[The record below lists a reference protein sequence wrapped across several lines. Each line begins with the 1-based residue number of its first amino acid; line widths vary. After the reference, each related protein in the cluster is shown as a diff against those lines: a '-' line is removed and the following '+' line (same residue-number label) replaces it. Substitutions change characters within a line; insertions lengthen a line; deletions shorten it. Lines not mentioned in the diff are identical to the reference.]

1 MKVLSSG
8 LFLNHYQWLIVT
20 IALIFLML
28 LPTLVTAAPW
38 FNPGDPRMRHSLQQ
52 LADRGHLNRGV
63 TSWPV
68 MVGSVDGGLDYNRAG
83 SDEVIAT
90 SLGYINFE
98 RDMQSSRGLRAEVAI
113 SLTSDQA
120 FLQGFAPAP
129 RDTQAQAT
137 YEFLGDHLALG
148 LNYAYALDPEDTKN
162 HRFDGSYVAFTAANL
177 AFGAGYLDRWW
188 GPGWQSSLILSTNA
202 RPIPALWLSR
212 VDEKPFDLPLL
223 NLLGPWQFTLF
234 AGQLEKERDHAD
246 AKMVGMRLTLR
257 PIKGLDVGFSRTFTF
272 GGQGQQESGGALGRI
287 LIGRTNEPYNGRPVA
302 DQIGSVDLRYG
313 FSLGDY
319 TLGLYGQM
327 MGEDEAGAFPAKKSW
342 LFGMDATSRFF
353 ENNQQWFIEYSN
365 TLADGM
371 FGDGIPNVSYEHS
384 NWTTG
389 NRYLGRNQAST
400 FEGDSRNLTVG
411 LFNFFPNGHNLGLSA
426 AYAELNIEDAPVRAT
441 IVDSAI
447 SYFVPAEKTEIL
459 FFNINYGMQYGAGWI
474 DLALQFQDDT
484 FMRASGGKQEQVA
497 AGVSYK
503 YRF

>member
-1 MKVLSSG
+1 MKISLYNQ
-8 LFLNHYQWLIVT
+8 LFNRPGWLIVT
-20 IALIFLML
+20 ITLMMVWL
-28 LPTLVTAAPW
+28 LPSVVSAAPW
-38 FNPGDPRMRHSLQQ
+38 FSPGDPRMRHSLQQ
-52 LADRGHLNRGV
+52 LADRGHLNRAV
-63 TSWPV
+63 TTWPV
-68 MVGSVDGGLDYNRAG
+68 MVGSVDGGLNHDRIG

-98 RDMQSSRGLRAEVAI
+98 RDMQSSRGSRAEIAV
-113 SLTSDQA
+113 SLASEQA

-148 LNYAYALDPEDTKN
+148 LSYAYALDPEDTKN
-162 HRFDGSYVAFTAANL
+162 HRFDGSYVALTAANL
-177 AFGAGYLDRWW
+177 AVGAGYLDRWW
-188 GPGWQSSLILSTNA
+188 GPGWQSSLILSNNA
-202 RPIPALWLSR
+202 RPIPAFWLSR

-223 NLLGPWQFTLF
+223 RLLGPWQFTLF
-234 AGQLEKERDHAD
+234 AGQLEKERDHAE

-257 PIKGLDVGFSRTFTF
+257 PLPGLDIGFSRTFTY
-272 GGQGQQESGGALGRI
+272 GGAGQQESGGVLGRI
-287 LIGRTNEPYNGRPVA
+287 LIGRTNEPYNGQPVA

-313 FSLGDY
+313 FSVGDY

-342 LFGMDATSRFF
+342 LFGLDATSSFVA
-353 ENNQQWFIEYSN
+353 NNQQWFIEYSN

-371 FGDGIPNVSYEHS
+371 FGDGIANVSYEHS

-411 LFNFFPNGHNLGLSA
+411 LFNFFPNGHNLGLSVS
-426 AYAELNIEDAPVRAT
+426 YAELNIKDAGVRAT
-441 IVDSAI
+441 ITDPDI
-447 SYFVPAEKTEIL
+447 TYYIPAEKTDIL
-459 FFNINYGMQYGAGWI
+459 FVNVSYGMQLGAGWL
-474 DLALQFQDDT
+474 DLAVQLQDDT
-484 FMRASGGKQEQVA
+484 FLRASGGKQEQVA
-497 AGVSYK
+497 VGMNYT